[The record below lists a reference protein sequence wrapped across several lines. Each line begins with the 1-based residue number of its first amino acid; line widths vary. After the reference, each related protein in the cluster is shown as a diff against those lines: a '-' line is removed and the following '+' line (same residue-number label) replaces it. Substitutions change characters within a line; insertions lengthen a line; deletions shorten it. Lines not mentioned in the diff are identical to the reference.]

1 MGINVLLALMIIVSF
16 LAAIPL
22 HELGH
27 VFMASWLG
35 DYTPRAEGRQTL
47 SLRSHIDPIGLLLC
61 VIMAFQPLTIV
72 ASLMPSGL
80 GWGKPVKT
88 DPWKMRIGA
97 NAGVLA
103 VAWAG
108 PLFSLIIGLLTA
120 VIARFVAPF
129 LVSNVFTSHVLQL
142 LVVFASVNICLA
154 IFNLIPVYPL
164 DGYQILYT
172 LLPSRQAV
180 QFARSAPYGPLII
193 LGVFFILP
201 FLARF
206 FGSLGAFPLF
216 RLAYYI
222 WLGSMA
228 LISLV
233 FGNFAPSLSFLLNVY
248 IL

>member
-35 DYTPRAEGRQTL
+35 DRTPSNEGRQTL
-47 SLRSHIDPIGLLLC
+47 ALRSHIDPVGMLLC
-61 VIMAFQPLTIV
+61 VITAFQPLAIGAPVFPT
-72 ASLMPSGL
+72 GL

-108 PLFSLIIGLLTA
+108 PLFSLIVGLITA
-120 VIARFVAPF
+120 IIVRFVFPF
-129 LVSNVFTSHVLQL
+129 LSNNLFTQRVLQL

-154 IFNLIPVYPL
+154 IFNLIPLYPL
-164 DGYQILYT
+164 DGYQIVYT

-180 QFARSAPYGPLII
+180 QFARSAPYGPFII
-193 LGVFFILP
+193 LALFFFLP
-201 FLARF
+201 FLAQLAHI
-206 FGSLGAFPLF
+206 GDFPLF

-233 FGNFAPSLSFLLNVY
+233 FGHFAVSLPLIIGLY
-248 IL
+248 GL